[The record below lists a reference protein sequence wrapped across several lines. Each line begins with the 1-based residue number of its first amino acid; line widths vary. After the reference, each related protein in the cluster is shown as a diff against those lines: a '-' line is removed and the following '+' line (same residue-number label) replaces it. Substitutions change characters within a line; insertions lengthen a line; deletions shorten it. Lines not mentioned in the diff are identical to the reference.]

1 MTKRKFLVAVVGGHK
16 CDKEISDL
24 AEQVG
29 RVVAGA
35 GAVVVCGGLGGIMEA
50 SCRGAKEV
58 GGLTVGIIPGQD
70 KTRANPFVDIV
81 LPTDMGFSR
90 NTLVVGTADLV
101 VALPG
106 EYGTLSE
113 ISFALID
120 KKPVYGFNTWAIDGV
135 MELKDV
141 DELKDVIAREM
152 TDKIVDCES

>member
-1 MTKRKFLVAVVGGHK
+1 MNKCKFLVSVIGGLN
-16 CDKEISDL
+16 CNKEVSAM

-29 RVVAGA
+29 RIVAAA

-50 SCRGAKEV
+50 VCRGAKEA
-58 GGLTVGIIPGQD
+58 GGLTIGIIPGKD
-70 KTRANPFVDIV
+70 KTQANSFVDIA

-90 NTLVVGTADLV
+90 NTLVVGTGDIV

-120 KKPVYGFNTWAIDGV
+120 KKSVYGFNTWDIEGV
-135 MELKDV
+135 TALVDVGELKDV
-141 DELKDVIAREM
+141 LAREM
-152 TDKIVDCES
+152 GNK